1 MQSVRTR
8 REVRRCPDG
17 TGTDNS
23 NILFI
28 VIKIELEHA
37 DVVVDVAR
45 RTEGGE
51 ASAPRLMKSVK
62 LLK

>member
-1 MQSVRTR
+1 VQSARVR

-28 VIKIELEHA
+28 IIKIELEHA
-37 DVVVDVAR
+37 DVVADEIRAEV
-45 RTEGGE
+45 GE
-51 ASAPRLMKSVK
+51 AGAPS
-62 LLK
+62 

>member
-1 MQSVRTR
+1 MQSARVG

-17 TGTDNS
+17 AGTDNS

-28 VIKIELEHA
+28 VIKLEVEHA

-45 RTEGGE
+45 RDEVDE

-62 LLK
+62 L